1 MEYSFIKFQI
11 RSYWPHDVTDANSH
25 ISFTFQGTMFMLT
38 VLTQLIFL
46 KMKNLKHLS
55 YLSVSLGNMVN
66 TNTAP
71 WYIVFIRGKRLLN
84 KTISYTEE
92 IVHVTLCFIFTK
104 WYNHLPTRN
113 KRKFAI
119 TTRTYLN
126 WSQE

>member
-25 ISFTFQGTMFMLT
+25 ITFTFQGTMFMLT

-66 TNTAP
+66 TNTVP
-71 WYIVFIRGKRLLN
+71 PG
-84 KTISYTEE
+84 
-92 IVHVTLCFIFTK
+92 TLYLYVEKGFSTK
-104 WYNHLPTRN
+104 PFLTQ
-113 KRKFAI
+113 KK
-119 TTRTYLN
+119 
-126 WSQE
+126 